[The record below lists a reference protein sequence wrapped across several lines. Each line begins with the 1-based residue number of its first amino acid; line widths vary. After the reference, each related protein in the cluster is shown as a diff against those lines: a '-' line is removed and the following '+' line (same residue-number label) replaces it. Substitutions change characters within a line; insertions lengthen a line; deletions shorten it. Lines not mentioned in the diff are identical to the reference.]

1 VNADS
6 IQIREALAA
15 DQADWIAMRSEL
27 WPGSDADHRAEVA
40 TYFSARTPQTVT
52 LVAVHDQRL
61 IGFLELSSRDYAQ
74 GCETSPVA
82 YIEGW
87 YVETAFR
94 RGGVGRKLVH
104 AAEAWARNAGYREL
118 SSDAEASNDGS
129 IRAHTALGYE
139 RAPDIVCF
147 RKAL

>member
-6 IQIREALAA
+6 IQIREAVAA
-15 DQADWIAMRSEL
+15 DQAEWIAMRREL
-27 WPGSDADHRAEVA
+27 WPGSDADHHVEVA
-40 TYFSARTPQTVT
+40 EYFSARTPRTVT
-52 LVAVHDQRL
+52 LVALLGQKL

-87 YVETAFR
+87 YVDATFR
-94 RGGVGRKLVH
+94 RAGVGRRLVL

-118 SSDAEASNDGS
+118 GSDAEASNDGS
-129 IRAHTALGYE
+129 IRAHAALGYE

-147 RKAL
+147 RKTL